1 MFQNIFR
8 KAVEEDN
15 IPLIRRLLD
24 RPDVD
29 PSVNDQYA
37 LGSACHY
44 GNTELVR
51 LLLAD
56 PRVDPRVDPFQ
67 DDDTVFIEA
76 PLTDACENGHT
87 EVVRLLLADSRIDPS
102 ADEQVAFRSACAK
115 GQTEIVR
122 LLLTDPRVVPDHP
135 EALDSVCEK
144 GYTEILR
151 IMLAYPSEELSE
163 YAEDALQVACEK
175 GHTEILR
182 LLLEDPRFNPNI
194 TEEKADILR
203 TNVTIQFDT
212 IVNHYRHDLP
222 QLLVSVNHALEKEI
236 LRKSSKDLTRIQAL
250 EQHIQ
255 MNPNIS
261 NTISSF
267 SGPRNHR
274 NTITRSL
281 YKAKGNYYGPTR
293 APKKRTRKN
302 RSK

>member
-1 MFQNIFR
+1 MFQDMFNE
-8 KAVEEDN
+8 AVEEDN

-37 LGSACHY
+37 LGSACKH

-56 PRVDPRVDPFQ
+56 PRVDPRVNPFQ
-67 DDDTVFIEA
+67 DGNTVFIEA

-102 ADEQVAFRSACAK
+102 EDEQVALRSACAK

-122 LLLTDPRVVPDHP
+122 ILLTDPRVVPDHP
-135 EALDSVCEK
+135 DALDSVCEK

-151 IMLAYPSEELSE
+151 IILAYPSEELSE
-163 YAEDALQVACEK
+163 DALQVACEN

-194 TEEKADILR
+194 TEEKANILR
-203 TNVTIQFDT
+203 TNVTINFDA
-212 IVNHYRHDLP
+212 IVNQYRHDLP

-236 LRKSSKDLTRIQAL
+236 LRKSAKDLTRIQAL

-261 NTISSF
+261 NTISAF

-281 YKAKGNYYGPTR
+281 YKVKGNYFGPTR